1 MHRSSHEDPTTR
13 RRWIG
18 TDVLDA
24 HSRIGLDRV
33 CDHDETSTPCVFR
46 TEFIVKGQHGVKIR
60 RLDDKSLQCRLAS
73 EQSL

>member
-1 MHRSSHEDPTTR
+1 
-13 RRWIG
+13 
-18 TDVLDA
+18 
-24 HSRIGLDRV
+24 
-33 CDHDETSTPCVFR
+33 VFR